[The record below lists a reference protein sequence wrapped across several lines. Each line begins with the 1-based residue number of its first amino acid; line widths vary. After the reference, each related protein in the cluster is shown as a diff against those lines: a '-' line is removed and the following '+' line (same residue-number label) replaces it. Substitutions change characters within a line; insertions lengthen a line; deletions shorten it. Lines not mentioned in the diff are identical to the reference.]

1 MKKKKLSMITCLI
14 MLGLIPMIVASVA
27 VFIRTRSMI
36 NSIVEADMVTQLH
49 AATEVAC
56 GHFEDMVL
64 NGDGTWAMRGDVL
77 YLGGKIVDR
86 SDEVFFSALDEDIY
100 LTLFYE
106 DTRYGTSII
115 DENDQPV
122 INTKASD
129 VVIEKVL
136 QGGEPFYIKSVD
148 IVGQKFAGY
157 YIPMKDRAGTIRGM
171 MFAGKPRAAVEAE
184 VNHGANMII
193 IMIIISI
200 VIFGA
205 LATLVALAITRRIAE
220 IARMINVIS
229 EGDFSYHIK
238 DNNVIREL
246 SDISQNMESMRERIH
261 DAVFEIIANAES
273 VGSSASSAVTKLN
286 EAQGM
291 ASDVNDAVNG
301 LAQGASAMASDVQNA
316 SDMTVNI
323 GRSVD
328 QVLEGS
334 HANIEVAETVYNS
347 SLHVQSQLE
356 HLKAEDKETDAM
368 AGEVQ
373 NSVNETANVVEE
385 ITRAAEAI
393 IKIAS
398 ETNLLALN
406 ASIEAARAGEAGK
419 GFAVV
424 ADNIK
429 NLAEESDKTA
439 KEITEMLSRIS
450 NLSNQNKVLTER
462 IKQATTNESIAF
474 DKMSIAFDE
483 MEQQLKQTEE
493 STIAIEKLVESVNT
507 DKEAIVSA
515 IENLTAISE
524 ENAASTEESSASLA
538 QLTENM
544 NIVVGYAA
552 ELQNVSQA
560 LLQSVA
566 FFKI

>member
-1 MKKKKLSMITCLI
+1 MITYLI

-27 VFIRTRSMI
+27 VFIRTRAMI
-36 NSIVEADMVTQLH
+36 DSIVEADMVTQLH
-49 AATEVAC
+49 AATEVAA
-56 GHFEDMVL
+56 GHFNDMVL
-64 NGDGTWAMRGDVL
+64 GGDGTWAMRGDVL

-86 SDEVFFSALDEDIY
+86 SDEVFFTALDEDIY

-129 VVIEKVL
+129 TVIEKVL
-136 QGGEPFYIKSVD
+136 KGGEAFYIKSVD
-148 IVGQKFAGY
+148 IVGQEFAGY
-157 YIPMKDRAGTIRGM
+157 YIPLKDRAGTIRGM

-205 LATLVALAITRRIAE
+205 LATLVAVTITKRIAE

-238 DNNVIREL
+238 DHNNIREL
-246 SDISQNMESMRERIH
+246 SDISQNMESMREKIH

-273 VGSSASSAVTKLN
+273 VGSSASSAAAKLA

-291 ASDVNDAVNG
+291 ATDVNDAVNG

-316 SDMTVNI
+316 SDMTMHI
-323 GRSVD
+323 GHSVD

-334 HANIEVAETVYNS
+334 HANIEVAETVYKS
-347 SLHVQSQLE
+347 SLHVQDQLE

-450 NLSNQNKVLTER
+450 ALSNQNKVLTER

-474 DKMSIAFDE
+474 DKMSVAFDE

-493 STIAIEKLVESVNT
+493 STIAIEKLVESVNV
-507 DKEAIVSA
+507 DKESIISA
-515 IENLTAISE
+515 IENLTAIAE
-524 ENAASTEESSASLA
+524 ENAASTEESSASLV

-544 NIVVGYAA
+544 NVVVGYAT